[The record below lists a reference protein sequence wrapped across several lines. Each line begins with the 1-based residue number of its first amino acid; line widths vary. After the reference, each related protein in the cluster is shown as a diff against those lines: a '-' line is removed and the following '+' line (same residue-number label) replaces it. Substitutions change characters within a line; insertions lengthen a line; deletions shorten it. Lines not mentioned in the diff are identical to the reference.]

1 MGVHNLPFQRERHG
15 SKGGRRSGWPC
26 TFTTGVKVDES
37 GVLGRIG
44 AIVPKGAWGGDTDGG
59 AAAGAGD
66 DDKIVISPPAS
77 CIPLVHGIPS
87 QRSEKVIISDGFR
100 K

>member
-1 MGVHNLPFQRERHG
+1 VE
-15 SKGGRRSGWPC
+15 
-26 TFTTGVKVDES
+26 ES

-44 AIVPKGAWGGDTDGG
+44 AMVPKGVWGEDTDGG

-77 CIPLVHGIPS
+77 SIFS
-87 QRSEKVIISDGFR
+87 SRKRSDRAGPNCQKDRWDRSR
-100 K
+100 Q